1 MVTLETCVDMGTSA
15 LGKLEEERQYKE
27 PIWWLN
33 KEKVY
38 QIIQNTLKQTKQY
51 SFRTLLWWLGA
62 KILGRL
68 RDHMLCEFSRYD

>member
-38 QIIQNTLKQTKQY
+38 QIIQNTLKQTK
-51 SFRTLLWWLGA
+51 
-62 KILGRL
+62 
-68 RDHMLCEFSRYD
+68 